1 MDKDSLKKFLAGL
14 CIATLLTGASLS
26 VVSCDKNGKS
36 S

>member
-1 MDKDSLKKFLAGL
+1 MDKDDLKKLLAGL

-26 VVSCDKNGKS
+26 VIGCEKTGES